1 MATIKEIA
9 KEANVSPSTVSRVLS
24 GSKKISPETTKRVL
38 EAIKK
43 LGYVPNANAKGLASK
58 KSFTVGIL
66 VPREPEN
73 TFLNFFFDQILTSI
87 SSVINKFEYDILL
100 AYSSEDKE
108 EELLKR
114 LVKSKKVDG
123 FILLSSREKDF
134 AIEYLKKIEFPFVV
148 VGRPQKYENSV
159 NWVDNDNIQAG
170 FDATEYLIKLGHR
183 NIAFIGGPQ
192 NLIVTQDRL
201 FGFKK
206 ALERYSV
213 QLKNSYIRFTNY
225 LKKSSYEIAHELL
238 ISEDRPTA
246 IVCMDDLI
254 AIEVIKV
261 AKDLGVKIGKEISV
275 ISFNNSIITEVL
287 NPPLTTIDINIFN
300 IGLSAAELL
309 MMDLTEPRKTYKR
322 LIVPHKII
330 ERKSCANI

>member
-43 LGYVPNANAKGLASK
+43 LGYVPNANAKGLVKK
-58 KSFTVGIL
+58 KSFTVGIF
-66 VPREPEN
+66 VPREPEHP
-73 TFLNFFFDQILTSI
+73 FLNFFFDQILTSI
-87 SSVINKFEYDILL
+87 CAVINKFGYDILF
-100 AYSSEDKE
+100 AYTQEDKE
-108 EELLKR
+108 EDLLKR
-114 LVKSKKVDG
+114 LAESKKVDG
-123 FILLSSREKDF
+123 FILLSSREDDF

-159 NWVDNDNIQAG
+159 NWVDNDNVQAG
-170 FDATEYLIKLGHR
+170 FDAAEYLIKLGHK
-183 NIAFIGGPQ
+183 NIAFIGGPS

-201 FGFKK
+201 EGYKK
-206 ALERYSV
+206 ALERYSI

-225 LKKSSYEIAHELL
+225 FKKSLYEIAKELL
-238 ISEDRPTA
+238 TSEDRPTA

-254 AIEVIKV
+254 AIEVVK
-261 AKDLGVKIGKEISV
+261 ATRELGVEIGKEVSV
-275 ISFNNSIITEVL
+275 ISFNNSIVTEVL
-287 NPPLTTIDINIFN
+287 TPPLTTIDINISN
-300 IGLSAAELL
+300 IGHSAAELL

-322 LIVPHKII
+322 LIVPHKIV
-330 ERKSCANI
+330 ERKSCTNI